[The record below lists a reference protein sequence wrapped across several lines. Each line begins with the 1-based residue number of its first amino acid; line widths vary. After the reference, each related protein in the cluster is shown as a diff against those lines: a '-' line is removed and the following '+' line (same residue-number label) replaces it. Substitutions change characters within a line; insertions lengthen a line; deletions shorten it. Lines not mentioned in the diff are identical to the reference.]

1 MRKGNYDDQ
10 VLGTQNPLHPANQ
23 VETDIELTL
32 EEQLF
37 EEIAELEARI
47 NLMRNAVTYRKAV
60 NAKIIEIIKGAYA
73 TDYEYLH
80 NKLDELL

>member
-1 MRKGNYDDQ
+1 MSNYDEM
-10 VLGTQNPLHPANQ
+10 VLGVGNPLHPANQ
-23 VETDIELTL
+23 IETDIELSHQ
-32 EEQLF
+32 EQME
-37 EEIAELEARI
+37 EEIAELEAKI
-47 NLMRNAVTYRKAV
+47 NLMTNAVTYRKAV

>member
-1 MRKGNYDDQ
+1 MNYDNQ

-23 VETDIELTL
+23 IETEIELTR
-32 EEQLF
+32 EEQME
-37 EEIAELEARI
+37 EEIAELEAKI
-47 NLMRNAVTYRKAV
+47 NLMTNAVTYRKAV

-73 TDYEYLH
+73 NDYEYLH

>member
-1 MRKGNYDDQ
+1 MCKGNYDNQ

-23 VETDIELTL
+23 IETDIELTR
-32 EEQLF
+32 EEQME
-37 EEIAELEARI
+37 EEIAELEAKI
-47 NLMRNAVTYRKAV
+47 NLMTNAVTYRKAV

-73 TDYEYLH
+73 NDYEYLH

>member
-1 MRKGNYDDQ
+1 MPNYDEQ
-10 VLGTQNPLHPANQ
+10 VLGTQNPLHPTNQ
-23 VETDIELTL
+23 IETDIELTL

>member
-10 VLGTQNPLHPANQ
+10 VLGTQNPLHPTNQ
-23 VETDIELTL
+23 IETDIELTL

-60 NAKIIEIIKGAYA
+60 NAKLIELMKAAAGENTYII
-73 TDYEYLH
+73 

>member
-1 MRKGNYDDQ
+1 MNYDEQ
-10 VLGTQNPLHPANQ
+10 VLGTQNPLQPANQ
-23 VETDIELTL
+23 IETDIELTL

-60 NAKIIEIIKGAYA
+60 NAKLIELMKAAAGENTYII
-73 TDYEYLH
+73 

>member
-23 VETDIELTL
+23 EETEIELTR
-32 EEQLF
+32 EEQMV

-60 NAKIIEIIKGAYA
+60 NAKLIELMKAAAGENTYII
-73 TDYEYLH
+73 

>member
-1 MRKGNYDDQ
+1 MPNYDDQ

-23 VETDIELTL
+23 EETEIEWTR
-32 EEQLF
+32 EEQME

-60 NAKIIEIIKGAYA
+60 NAKLIELMKAAAGENTYII
-73 TDYEYLH
+73 

>member
-1 MRKGNYDDQ
+1 MNNYDDQ

-23 VETDIELTL
+23 EETEIELTR
-32 EEQLF
+32 EEQME

-60 NAKIIEIIKGAYA
+60 NAKLIELMKAAAGENTYII
-73 TDYEYLH
+73 

>member
-1 MRKGNYDDQ
+1 MSNYDEM
-10 VLGTQNPLHPANQ
+10 VLGVGNSMHPANQ
-23 VETDIELTL
+23 IETEIELSH
-32 EEQLF
+32 EEQM
-37 EEIAELEARI
+37 ENEIAELEARI
-47 NLMRNAVTYRKAV
+47 NQMRNAVTYRKAV

>member
-10 VLGTQNPLHPANQ
+10 VLGTQNPLHPTNQ
-23 VETDIELTL
+23 EETEIELTR
-32 EEQLF
+32 EEQME